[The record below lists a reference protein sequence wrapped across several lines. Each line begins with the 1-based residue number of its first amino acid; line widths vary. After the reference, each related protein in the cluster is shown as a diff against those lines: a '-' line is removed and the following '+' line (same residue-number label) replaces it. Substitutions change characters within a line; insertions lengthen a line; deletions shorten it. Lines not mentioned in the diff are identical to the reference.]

1 MFPVNYDLNSLREL
15 PHSFELENQLP
26 VRNKLS
32 SLTVSD
38 PIVVSGNNDFDL
50 KASTYG
56 WSGNGTS
63 SNPYIIENL
72 SIINNTG
79 STYGI
84 SISTTRYFVIRN
96 NYIEM
101 TGVGSSGIYFS
112 SVNNV
117 GTIYNNTL
125 FNNTLYS
132 IYLSSSNGN
141 KILNNIITNCQDTG
155 IYLSGSDSNII
166 EFNSLT
172 ENTGITGAMKLQNT
186 NNNKISHNNISY
198 NRYGISHSSFN
209 EYNTYYNNTF
219 SNNTDYGIISFSF
232 FDYNNFSENRFL
244 SNNYAFSFN
253 SFTDNNL
260 FSNNYF
266 ENNTYGIRFNSGS
279 NNNTI
284 YDNFFVRNNEGL
296 SSNVGESWV
305 FNNTFLENTRAIN
318 IINGRYGV
326 YQNNTIIKNGYGIY
340 VNSGVNNTFFDNN
353 FINNSNGIYFSSSNY
368 NNTFYGNN
376 FLHNVVQGYF
386 LSSTG
391 TNYADN
397 GTFGNFWLD
406 HLGID
411 NDSDGI
417 LDTPYALDGFGG
429 VDDNFPLS
437 IWNNETFN
445 PEIINSPTNLTY
457 ETHSLGHN
465 LTWRALDESPL
476 AYEVFFNS
484 SSQGTNTFTSREFFN
499 VSVDGFDL
507 GETNVTITFRDT
519 DMNIASKTVFVKVI
533 DTVQPNIT
541 LLSNVSFQEG
551 SSDSFLNW
559 SFIDFHPYNYSL
571 YIDDE
576 LNKTGLWNNS
586 NPVSVNVSH
595 LLKGF
600 YNYTMLVQDTSSN
613 YNRSVQIVNI
623 YDGTPPI
630 ISQPS
635 NVTYEHGVTG
645 QNITWVAWD
654 NYPSNYSIF
663 REGVLVDSGNWT
675 SGGNI
680 LVSVDGL
687 SPGTYK
693 YVIIVQD
700 ESSWINSTTV
710 YVNVTQSLSYY
721 IGRLSDVSILEGF
734 GNLTLSW
741 QVFSNDTGFYTIY
754 QDLVNSS
761 FGSWMNN
768 QTINYTISSLP
779 IGIYNITISLNN
791 SLGEIIIDTVILTVD
806 IDTIKPIVSDE
817 ADQFFLEYSTNQTIH
832 WTFFDNNPSTYQ
844 LLVNNSLLKNETWPA
859 NNSLT
864 VLLDGLG
871 PGWYNY
877 TLLLYDIRGNSQYD
891 TVLVFVIDNTA
902 PTISNFPPGLNVT
915 IEYGQPFN
923 LSWQAYDYSPF
934 NYTIYVDHSVFVTEI
949 WINNSIVD
957 FSPSNLDVGEHNITI
972 IFRDLFGQTASH
984 QLLVIVEDTKPPV
997 LSSPDDISFTV
1008 NNLGPFEINWSIS
1021 DDFNGTYNI
1030 LRNGVNIQSGS
1041 WNASEYIT
1049 IEVTFLD
1056 AGSYNFT
1063 LVVIDFSGNMNS
1075 DMVSV
1080 DVLTDNTTQP
1090 PVSSHVSTT
1099 TTSRTSTSDQTSATL
1114 RTTSVQFWVLLI
1126 GIAVLVVRK
1135 GNQSKKLK

>member
-1 MFPVNYDLNSLREL
+1 SWV
-15 PHSFELENQLP
+15 
-26 VRNKLS
+26 
-32 SLTVSD
+32 
-38 PIVVSGNNDFDL
+38 
-50 KASTYG
+50 
-56 WSGNGTS
+56 
-63 SNPYIIENL
+63 
-72 SIINNTG
+72 
-79 STYGI
+79 
-84 SISTTRYFVIRN
+84 
-96 NYIEM
+96 
-101 TGVGSSGIYFS
+101 
-112 SVNNV
+112 
-117 GTIYNNTL
+117 
-125 FNNTLYS
+125 
-132 IYLSSSNGN
+132 
-141 KILNNIITNCQDTG
+141 
-155 IYLSGSDSNII
+155 
-166 EFNSLT
+166 
-172 ENTGITGAMKLQNT
+172 
-186 NNNKISHNNISY
+186 
-198 NRYGISHSSFN
+198 
-209 EYNTYYNNTF
+209 YNNTF
-219 SNNTDYGIISFSF
+219 KGNS
-232 FDYNNFSENRFL
+232 
-244 SNNYAFSFN
+244 YA
-253 SFTDNNL
+253 L
-260 FSNNYF
+260 R
-266 ENNTYGIRFNSGS
+266 I
-279 NNNTI
+279 
-284 YDNFFVRNNEGL
+284 L
-296 SSNVGESWV
+296 
-305 FNNTFLENTRAIN
+305 
-318 IINGRYGV
+318 NGRYGV
-326 YQNNTIIKNGYGIY
+326 YQNNTIINNGYGIY
-340 VNSGVNNTFFDNN
+340 VWSGDNNTFFDNN
-353 FINNSNGIYFSSSNY
+353 VINNSNGIYFSSSD

-376 FLHNVVQGYF
+376 FLHNVVQGF
-386 LSSTG
+386 SSTA

-406 HLGID
+406 HLGND

-417 LDTPYALDGFGG
+417 LDTLYAIDGLGG

-457 ETHSLGHN
+457 ETHSIGHN
-465 LTWRALDESPL
+465 LIWRAIDESPDD
-476 AYEVFFNS
+476 YEVFFNG

-507 GETNVTITFRDT
+507 GETNVTVTFRDT
-519 DMNIASKTVFVKVI
+519 DMNFASKTVFVKVI

-541 LLSNVSFQEG
+541 LLSNVSFKEG

-613 YNRSVQIVNI
+613 YNNSVLIVNI

-635 NVTYEHGVTG
+635 NVTYENGFTG
-645 QNITWVAWD
+645 HNITWVAWD
-654 NYPSNYSIF
+654 NYPANYSIF
-663 REGVLVDSGNWT
+663 RESLLVDSGNWT

-710 YVNVTQSLSYY
+710 YVNVTPDITKPVISVIPDFSILQNDTDVLLGWIANDNNPDTYELFLNGSSIANGIWQDNIQINYTILDYTPGLHTYSIVVFDINGLSASNSVLITINGTTSYY
-721 IGRLSDVSILEGF
+721 IGRPSDVSILEGF

-741 QVFSNDTGFYTIY
+741 PVYSNDTGFYTIY

-761 FGSWMNN
+761 SGSWMNN
-768 QTINYTISSLP
+768 QTINYTITSLP

-791 SLGEIIIDTVILTVD
+791 SIGEIIIDTVILTVD
-806 IDTIKPIVSDE
+806 IDTIKPIISNE
-817 ADQFFLEYSTNQTIH
+817 TDQSFLEYSTNQTIH

-859 NNSLT
+859 NNSLI

-915 IEYGQPFN
+915 IEYGQTFN
-923 LSWQAYDYSPF
+923 LSWQAYDYSPS
-934 NYTIYVDHSVFVTEI
+934 NYTIYVDHSVFVTSI
-949 WINNSIVD
+949 WINNSIID
-957 FSPSNLDVGEHNITI
+957 FSPSNLAVGEHNITI
-972 IFRDLFGQTASH
+972 IFRDFYNLSQTHEITVYVVDTTNPILIGFPISANVTIEYGHILNLTWQAYDHSASTYTIYLDNSEFITDVWINNSLTNFTGIGLKLGNHNITIVFTDLFGQTVFH

-1030 LRNGVNIQSGS
+1030 LRDGVNIQSGS
-1041 WNASEYIT
+1041 WNSSEYIT
-1049 IEVTFLD
+1049 TEVTFLD
-1056 AGSYNFT
+1056 VGSYNFT
-1063 LVVIDFSGNMNS
+1063 LVVVDFSGNMNS

-1080 DVLTDNTTQP
+1080 DVLSDNTTQP

-1099 TTSRTSTSDQTSATL
+1099 TTSMTPTSDQTSTTPQ
-1114 RTTSVQFWVLLI
+1114 TTSVQFWVLLI

-1135 GNQSKKLK
+1135 RTQSKKL